1 MRRSRRRFTGTA
13 RPRRGCSCPSPAGK
27 TWAAPPPDSSWRSAR
42 HESGL
47 GRGRGCLRRR
57 PARSLS
63 EPTPAPGRASPRW
76 RTPCALGPTK
86 ARSGGSFAAPG
97 PGSACWARSSC
108 GRISPGGPTFRLDP
122 GGLLPGD
129 TCFALPSADPWL
141 IAALQHPLTWW
152 WLWHRAQRGKD
163 EVLRLK
169 RALMRRLPIPKP
181 HPEGAEAAWGLNEQE
196 RRLVAR
202 TAPPTRRALDGR
214 LG

>member
-1 MRRSRRRFTGTA
+1 MQA
-13 RPRRGCSCPSPAGK
+13 RAVFERTYPGA
-27 TWAAPPPDSSWRSAR
+27 WARLAPMEDALRAR
-42 HESGL
+42 ADQGAFWWE
-47 GRGRGCLRRR
+47 LRRTGAWER
-57 PARSLS
+57 L
-63 EPTPAPGRASPRW
+63 
-76 RTPCALGPTK
+76 LGPK
-86 ARSGGSFAAPG
+86 LLWPDLAWR
-97 PGSACWARSSC
+97 
-108 GRISPGGPTFRLDP
+108 PTFRLDP

-202 TAPPTRRALDGR
+202 TAFSTRRALG
-214 LG
+214 